1 MNPRYLE
8 DYTVGELIRA
18 PGFTLTESEIIHF
31 ALLYDPQP
39 IHTDLLAAKEGMYGG
54 LIASGWQG
62 VVLAFRMLIQAGF
75 IGSASLGSP
84 GIEQLRWL
92 KPVRPGDTLYPCAKI
107 VETRPSRSKPDRGVV
122 RVEWWVENQHKEVV
136 TTLVSTQLVRRR
148 PV

>member
-8 DYTVGELIRA
+8 DYTVGEVVRA
-18 PGFTLTESEIIHF
+18 QGFTLTEAEIIHF
-31 ALLYDPQP
+31 ALTYDPQP
-39 IHTDLLAAKEGMYGG
+39 IHTNVQAASEGSYGG

-62 VVLAFRMLIQAGF
+62 VVLAFRMLVQAGLV
-75 IGSASLGSP
+75 GTASLGSP

-92 KPVRPGDTLYPCAKI
+92 KPVRPGDTLYPFAKI

-122 RVEWWVENQHKEVV
+122 KVEWWVENQRKEVV

-148 PV
+148 PA

>member
-8 DYTVGELIRA
+8 DYTVGELLRA

-39 IHTDLLAAKEGMYGG
+39 FHTDVLAAQESIYGG
-54 LIASGWQG
+54 LIASGWH
-62 VVLAFRMLIQAGF
+62 VAVLAFRMLIQAG
-75 IGSASLGSP
+75 IVGTASLGSP

-92 KPVRPGDTLYPCAKI
+92 IPVRPGDTLYPCAKI
-107 VETRPSRSKPDRGVV
+107 VEARPSRSKPDRGVV
-122 RVEWWVENQHKEVV
+122 KVEWWVENQRKEVV

-148 PV
+148 PA